1 MTSHTAR
8 IRGLFNRPTW
18 RAALFWLLP
27 AAFLGVFFYQPLL
40 AIFNLL
46 ISPEWGFDLSAL
58 NWGQVW
64 EPLQFTFFQATLST
78 LLTLLVGLPSA
89 GCLRNSPSRQEDL
102 KLLSTL
108 PFILPTVV
116 VAAGFNALLG
126 PRGWLNLGLMALF
139 NLDLPPIQFLNT
151 FGAIL
156 TAHVFYN
163 TTIII
168 RVVSNAWSRQN
179 VRFQQA
185 ARVLGP
191 VPGGLFAK

>member
-1 MTSHTAR
+1 MTLHSAR
-8 IRGLFNRPTW
+8 IRGLFKRPTW

-46 ISPEWGFDLSAL
+46 ISPEWGFNLSAL
-58 NWGQVW
+58 NWGHVW

-89 GCLRNSPSRQEDL
+89 WLFAKFTFLGKKTL

-126 PRGWLNLGLMALF
+126 PRGWLNLGLIALF
-139 NLDLPPIQFLNT
+139 NLDSPPIQFLNT

-168 RVVSNAWSRQN
+168 RVFS
-179 VRFQQA
+179 
-185 ARVLGP
+185 L
-191 VPGGLFAK
+191 